1 MNSSSCTTAALEP
14 GAARLPRSGA
24 RVALVGM
31 PNTGKSTLFNRLSGV
46 SARTGNWPGM
56 TVELETAKI
65 LLGARMVE
73 LVDLPGLYSML
84 GTGEDE
90 QVTRRFLEQEPV
102 SALLVVI
109 SAPEIERQLPLLL
122 QLRSLGR
129 PLIVA
134 LNMADEAKRLG
145 LRIDTDALAAELGC
159 QVLLVSARNA
169 TGVRELKAAMLS
181 AVEGSSP
188 QVAEPATAAP
198 IDSAAFVAEVGR
210 LAERALDAPH
220 VLPARLTDKLD
231 AAVLH
236 PVFGMPLFFLSMWL
250 LFQAVY
256 GIGVPL
262 QDGLSA
268 VIDWAKASWI
278 APAVASWP
286 APAQSFV
293 IDGLI
298 EGVGTVLTFLPIILI
313 FFILMAVVEDS
324 GYMVRVAVLMDR
336 FMSRLGLDGRAFV
349 MQLMGLGCNVP
360 ALLGTRVMR
369 SRQQRLL
376 AMLIIPFSLCSA
388 RLQVLVFITAV
399 FFSPVAAPWVM
410 MALYLVSF
418 LVAFG
423 TAALWKR
430 RFTDA
435 EPLLLEFPP
444 YRVPTLRA
452 LAHQAWQSTA
462 SFLSG
467 AAGFVLLGVLLVWL
481 LTHVPFDA
489 VPASPATLAG
499 RLADFVSPVLA
510 PIGIDASLSVA
521 LIFGVVAK
529 EIVLGGLAVI
539 FATGQDDLGAALGST
554 LTWAQAASFMLFIL
568 IYTPCVASLAAI
580 RRESKSIA
588 FTALA
593 TVWPLVLAWG
603 LCFVF
608 YQVAR
613 HFV

>member
-1 MNSSSCTTAALEP
+1 
-14 GAARLPRSGA
+14 
-24 RVALVGM
+24 M
-31 PNTGKSTLFNRLSGV
+31 PNTGKSTLFSRLSGV

-56 TVELETAKI
+56 TVELETARL
-65 LLGARMVE
+65 LLGPSLVE
-73 LVDLPGLYSML
+73 LVDLPGIYSML
-84 GTGEDE
+84 GTAEDE
-90 QVTRRFLEQEPV
+90 RVTRSFLEREPV

-109 SAPEIERQLPLLL
+109 AAPEIERQLPLLL

-129 PLIVA
+129 PLVVA
-134 LNMADEAKRLG
+134 LNMADEAKRIG
-145 LRIDTDALAAELGC
+145 LRIDADALAAELGC
-159 QVLLVSARNA
+159 RVLLVSARNA
-169 TGVRELKAAMLS
+169 QGLGPLKQALLEVVS
-181 AVEGSSP
+181 NS
-188 QVAEPATAAP
+188 EPAVGATVSAAP
-198 IDSAAFVAEVGR
+198 IDSSAFVAEVGR

-220 VLPARLTDKLD
+220 VLPARITDKLD
-231 AAVLH
+231 AWVLH
-236 PVFGMPLFFLSMWL
+236 PWLGLPLFLGAMWL
-250 LFQAVY
+250 LFQLVY

-262 QDGLSA
+262 QDALGA
-268 VIDWAKASWI
+268 GIDWVQQGWI
-278 APAVASWP
+278 APAVANWP

-293 IDGLI
+293 ADGLVQ
-298 EGVGTVLTFLPIILI
+298 GVGTVLTFLPIILI
-313 FFILMAVVEDS
+313 FFVLMAVVEDS

-369 SRQQRLL
+369 SRPQRLL

-399 FFSPVAAPWVM
+399 FFSPTVAPLVM

-430 RFTDA
+430 RYTDS

-462 SFLSG
+462 SFLRG
-467 AAGFVLLGVLLVWL
+467 AAGFVLLGVLLVWV

-489 VPASPATLAG
+489 APAGPATLAG
-499 RLADFVSPVLA
+499 RLADFVAPVLA

-539 FATGQDDLGAALGST
+539 FATGQDDLGAALGAT

-568 IYTPCVASLAAI
+568 VYTPCVASLAAI
-580 RRESKSIA
+580 RRESNSLA

-593 TVWPLVLAWG
+593 MVWPLVVAWT
-603 LCFVF
+603 LCFAF

-613 HFV
+613 LFV

>member
-1 MNSSSCTTAALEP
+1 MEPASCTLAP
-14 GAARLPRSGA
+14 GPARAGRAGA
-24 RVALVGM
+24 RFALVGM
-31 PNTGKSTLFNRLSGV
+31 PNTGKSTLFSRLSGV

-56 TVELETAKI
+56 TVELESARL
-65 LLGARMVE
+65 LLGDRMVE

-84 GTGEDE
+84 GSGEDE
-90 QVTRRFLEQEPV
+90 QVTRRFLETEPV
-102 SALLVVI
+102 SGLLVVI
-109 SAPEIERQLPLLL
+109 AAPEFERQLPLLL
-122 QLRSLGR
+122 QLKSLAR
-129 PLIVA
+129 PMVVA
-134 LNMADEAKRLG
+134 LNMADEAQRIG
-145 LRIDTDALAAELGC
+145 LRIDTAALAAELGC
-159 QVLLVSARNA
+159 TVLLVSARNA
-169 TGVRELKAAMLS
+169 LGLAELKQALLTLARS
-181 AVEGSSP
+181 APP
-188 QVAEPATAAP
+188 QVAEPVTVAP
-198 IDSAAFVAEVGR
+198 ISSAAFEAEVGR

-236 PVFGMPLFFLSMWL
+236 PWFGLPLFLGAMWL
-250 LFQAVY
+250 LFQLVY

-262 QDGLSA
+262 QDGLGA
-268 VIDWAKASWI
+268 LIDAAKQHWI
-278 APAVASWP
+278 GPAVAGWP
-286 APAQSFV
+286 APVQSFV
-293 IDGLI
+293 LDGLV
-298 EGVGTVLTFLPIILI
+298 EGVGTVLTFLPIILV
-313 FFILMAVVEDS
+313 FFVLMAVVEDS

-336 FMSRLGLDGRAFV
+336 FMARLGLDGRAFV

-376 AMLIIPFSLCSA
+376 AMLIIPFSMCSA

-399 FFSPVAAPWVM
+399 FFSTTTAPLVM

-418 LVAFG
+418 VVAFG
-423 TAALWKR
+423 TAAIWKR
-430 RFTDA
+430 RYA
-435 EPLLLEFPP
+435 ASEPLLLEFPP

-462 SFLSG
+462 SFLRG
-467 AAGFVLLGVLLVWL
+467 AAGFVLAGVLIVWL
-481 LTHVPFDA
+481 LTHVPFD
-489 VPASPATLAG
+489 VPPASPATLAG

-510 PIGIDASLSVA
+510 PIGIDSSLSVA

-539 FATGQDDLGAALGST
+539 FATGQDELGPALGAT
-554 LTWAQAASFMLFIL
+554 LSWAQAASFMLFIL
-568 IYTPCVASLAAI
+568 IYTPCVASLAAV
-580 RRESKSIA
+580 RRESRSVA

-593 TVWPLVLAWG
+593 TVWPLVVAWT
-603 LCFVF
+603 LCLVF

>member
-1 MNSSSCTTAALEP
+1 
-14 GAARLPRSGA
+14 
-24 RVALVGM
+24 M
-31 PNTGKSTLFNRLSGV
+31 PNTGKTTLFSRLAGV

-56 TVELETAKI
+56 TVDLESARL
-65 LLGARMVE
+65 LLGGKMVE
-73 LVDLPGLYSML
+73 LVDLPGIYSML

-90 QVTRRFLEQEPV
+90 QVTRRFLETEAV
-102 SALLVVI
+102 SALLVVL

-122 QLRSLGR
+122 QLKSLGR
-129 PLIVA
+129 PLVIA

-145 LRIDTDALAAELGC
+145 LRIDTAALAAELGAEV
-159 QVLLVSARNA
+159 QLVSARNS
-169 TGVRELKAAMLS
+169 TGLAELKSVLTR
-181 AVEGSSP
+181 V
-188 QVAEPATAAP
+188 VAEHGPEVAQPVTVAP

-210 LAERALDAPH
+210 LAERALDVPH
-220 VLPARLTDKLD
+220 VLPARLTDRID
-231 AAVLH
+231 AVVLH
-236 PVFGMPLFFLSMWL
+236 GWLGIPLFLASMWL
-250 LFQAVY
+250 LFQIVY

-262 QDGLSA
+262 QDGLEA
-268 VIDWAKASWI
+268 GIGWVKETWI
-278 APAVASWP
+278 VPAVADWS
-286 APAQSFV
+286 APLRSFV
-293 IDGLI
+293 IEGLV
-298 EGVGTVLTFLPIILI
+298 EGVGTVLTFLPIILV
-313 FFILMAVVEDS
+313 FFVLMAIVEDS

-369 SRQQRLL
+369 SRAQRLL

-399 FFSPVAAPWVM
+399 FFSPSTAPLVM
-410 MALYLVSF
+410 MAMYGVSF
-418 LVAFG
+418 LVAF
-423 TAALWKR
+423 ASALLWKR
-430 RFTDA
+430 RYADA

-444 YRVPTLRA
+444 YRVPTARA

-481 LTHVPFDA
+481 LTHVPFD
-489 VPASPATLAG
+489 VPPASPQTLAG
-499 RLADFVSPVLA
+499 RLADFVAPVLA
-510 PIGIDASLSVA
+510 PIGIDSSLSVA

-539 FATGQDDLGAALGST
+539 FATGEENLGATLGAT

-568 IYTPCVASLAAI
+568 VYTPCVASLAAI
-580 RRESKSIA
+580 RRESKSLA
-588 FTALA
+588 FTVLA
-593 TVWPLVLAWG
+593 TVWPLVVAWV